1 MRERLELLGEAG
13 AFYRLVESLRVAEE
27 AATELG
33 LRLSDG
39 RWARM
44 ASAMQAMRMK
54 VTELRNRRV
63 S

>member
-13 AFYRLVESLRVAEE
+13 AFYKLVECCRQAEE

-33 LRLSDG
+33 MRLEDG
-39 RWARM
+39 RWARV
-44 ASAMQAMRMK
+44 AMQFQRIRLMI
-54 VTELRNRRV
+54 TDLRTRRI